1 MEALEWIQ
9 DWQDYYGKNT
19 INKLEAE
26 FGSGVSDPFISG
38 LVAMRAQNINY
49 YSSLMENAPDDF
61 DFGVMQLP
69 EKEDIGHGVADS
81 SWKYHT
87 EQKILKPLMNSSNIF
102 LLQKYKKNSA
112 KKVLISWQVKQPTR
126 I

>member
-61 DFGVMQLP
+61 DFVVMQLP
-69 EKEDIGHGVADS
+69 EKEEGSGH
-81 SWKYHT
+81 W
-87 EQKILKPLMNSSNIF
+87 
-102 LLQKYKKNSA
+102 
-112 KKVLISWQVKQPTR
+112 
-126 I
+126 

>member
-69 EKEDIGHGVADS
+69 EKKKVQAIGRGVADS

-87 EQKILKPLMNSSNIF
+87 EQKILRPLMNSSNIF

-112 KKVLISWQVKQPTR
+112 KKF
-126 I
+126 